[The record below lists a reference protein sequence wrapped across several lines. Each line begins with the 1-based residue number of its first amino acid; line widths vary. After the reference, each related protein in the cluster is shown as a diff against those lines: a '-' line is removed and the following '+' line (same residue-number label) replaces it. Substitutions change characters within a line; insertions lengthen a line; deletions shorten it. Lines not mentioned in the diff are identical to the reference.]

1 MRRASKRFLEYGIFI
16 LLGVLILGIV
26 YVNTSSLKEGFEE
39 PGYKMPKPADVSGNK
54 PSTDKADAQPPAAP
68 KRGPIPVIKDVWIIN
83 LDRSKERWN
92 TMIEETANLD
102 PLPVNRWSA
111 VDGRT
116 LTEQD
121 LIQEKIPII
130 VRPQNSID
138 HRKERRKGE
147 IGCYLSHKKLLENLG
162 KMTKVSDNSGHLILE
177 DDVKIDK
184 DTLDKWIE
192 VAPSLNKDW
201 DIFFFG
207 IHDPGLEKVSNG
219 IAKVK
224 SIQSL
229 HAYMVKQ
236 SSIPKILKIIDVMYD
251 PIDEIIRWNA
261 DKLNMYAIQPFVIN
275 QRTNYHSDIQ
285 GKVT

>member
-1 MRRASKRFLEYGIFI
+1 MGRASKRFLEYGIFI
-16 LLGVLILGIV
+16 LLGVLILGLV
-26 YVNTSSLKEGFEE
+26 YINRERVSEGFEE
-39 PGYKMPKPADVSGNK
+39 PGYKLPAPPSDVSGSK
-54 PSTDKADAQPPAAP
+54 PPMEKPAQPPAAP
-68 KRGPIPVIKDVWIIN
+68 KRGPIPVIKDVWVIN
-83 LDRSKERWN
+83 LDRSKDRWN

-111 VDGRT
+111 IDGRT

-121 LIQEKIPII
+121 FIQEKIPII
-130 VRPQNSID
+130 VRPQNSVD
-138 HRKERRKGE
+138 FRKERRKGE

-162 KMTKVSDNSGHLILE
+162 KMTKVSDMSGHLILE
-177 DDVKIDK
+177 DDVKIDRN
-184 DTLDKWIE
+184 TLDKWIE
-192 VAPSLNKDW
+192 VAPGLNKDW

-229 HAYMVKQ
+229 HAYMVKH

-261 DKLNMYAIQPFVIN
+261 DKLNMYAIQPFTIT
-275 QRTNYHSDIQ
+275 QRANYHSDIQ